1 MAFLENILPAN
12 FRDRAKGALAG
23 RQPLV
28 LTAVALALAVMV
40 LAMLWAGHASYGV
53 LFSGLSPQEGGRVID
68 ELQKS
73 NVPDRVEA
81 GGAEIL
87 VPEAIIGRTR
97 LMLAARGLPQQGN
110 DGWSLFDNEAL
121 GVSPFVEQ
129 AHYMRGLEAS
139 LEKTIEDV
147 NGVAQARVTLA
158 VPRRTA
164 FLENQPKP
172 SASVMVRLEP
182 GVSLSGTQIAG
193 IVHLVS
199 AAVPGLAAD
208 SVSVVDQEGRMLT
221 HAAGDTTGEVPE
233 QLAIVH
239 GIDQRYETL
248 IESLLTPLVGKGNA
262 RVTVDADVDFSHT
275 RRSSVIYGKSHPLS
289 EDETK
294 QQHIGA
300 GNEAQGVPG
309 ALSNQPPGTPQTP
322 LTITS
327 GSQTIT
333 LKPPGS
339 RSNKGANAPNGAN
352 AANGQTSPP
361 ESTPLVPGSTASHA
375 IVNYDIDKT
384 VEYAEAPP
392 WRIKSVAVSVLVNNP
407 TGHSIPAATINAIKS
422 LVTNAVGAGAERNV
436 AVVDLPFDSAMNP
449 AVVTPWWQQ
458 PWVQIALQNAIMALA
473 GLLALFGFG
482 LPMLRRLQQAPLA
495 FAYANVSAA
504 ASPARAAR
512 AAGSQAA
519 AGSFGPSIDVS
530 AVGQNVLDADI
541 DAVRKIVANDPGRTA
556 QVIKEWLSHG
566 GTSKRAD

>member
-1 MAFLENILPAN
+1 MAFIDNILPASL
-12 FRDRAKGALAG
+12 RDKAKGLVGGRQAFLLTAAALMLAG
-23 RQPLV
+23 L
-28 LTAVALALAVMV
+28 M
-40 LAMLWAGHASYGV
+40 LAMLWAGHASYTV
-53 LFSGLSPQEGGRVID
+53 LFSGLSAQEGGRVID

-73 NVPDRVEA
+73 NVPYRVEA

-87 VPEAIIGRTR
+87 VPEAMAGRTR
-97 LMLAARGLPQQGN
+97 LMLAARGLPEQN
-110 DGWSLFDNEAL
+110 SDAWSLFDHEAL

-147 NGVAQARVTLA
+147 NGVAAARVTLA

-182 GVSLSGTQIAG
+182 GVSLSGAQIAG

-199 AAVPGLAAD
+199 GAVPGLAPDAI
-208 SVSVVDQEGRMLT
+208 SVVDQDGRMLT
-221 HAAGDTTGEVPE
+221 HAPGDTTGEVPE
-233 QLAIVH
+233 QLAIVR

-275 RRSSVIYGKSHPLS
+275 RSSSIIYGKSHPLS

-294 QQHIGA
+294 QQHIGPSNA
-300 GNEAQGVPG
+300 AEGIPG

-339 RSNKGANAPNGAN
+339 QSTKGANPADS
-352 AANGQTSPP
+352 QTP
-361 ESTPLVPGSTASHA
+361 ETKPVVPGSTASHD
-375 IVNYDIDKT
+375 IVNYDIDRT

-392 WRIKSVAVSVLVNNP
+392 WRIKAVAVSVLVNNA
-407 TGHSIPAATINAIKS
+407 TGHPIPTATIEAIKS
-422 LVTNAVGAGAERNV
+422 LVSNAVGAGAQHSV
-436 AVVDLPFDSAMNP
+436 AVVDLPFDNASSSVA
-449 AVVTPWWQQ
+449 ATPWWRQ
-458 PWVQIALQNAIMALA
+458 PWVQVAMQNAILALA

-482 LPMLRRLQQAPLA
+482 LPMLRRLQQVPLA
-495 FAYANVSAA
+495 FAYAGAAAA
-504 ASPARAAR
+504 ASPIRAGGSPGTR
-512 AAGSQAA
+512 APGGATGS
-519 AGSFGPSIDVS
+519 SIDVS
-530 AVGQNVLDADI
+530 TVGQNMLEADI
-541 DAVRKIVANDPGRTA
+541 EAVRKIVANDPGRTA

>member
-1 MAFLENILPAN
+1 MAFLENILPAS

-28 LTAVALALAVMV
+28 LTAVALALAVVV

-73 NVPDRVEA
+73 NVPYRVEA

-97 LMLAARGLPQQGN
+97 LMLAARGLPQQSN

-182 GVSLSGTQIAG
+182 GVSLSGVQIAG
-193 IVHLVS
+193 IVQLVS

-208 SVSVVDQEGRMLT
+208 AVSVVDQEGRMLT

-248 IESLLTPLVGKGNA
+248 IQSLLTPLVGKGNA

-275 RRSSVIYGKSHPLS
+275 RSSSIIYGKSHPLS

-294 QQHIGA
+294 QQHVGP
-300 GNEAQGVPG
+300 GNEAGGIPG

-333 LKPPGS
+333 LKPPG
-339 RSNKGANAPNGAN
+339 KGASAANGPNT
-352 AANGQTSPP
+352 ANGQTPP
-361 ESTPLVPGSTASHA
+361 ESTPVVPGSTASHA

-458 PWVQIALQNAIMALA
+458 SWVQVALQNAIMALA

-495 FAYANVSAA
+495 FAYASVSAA
-504 ASPARAAR
+504 ATPGRAGRPAGPQ
-512 AAGSQAA
+512 AAGSL
-519 AGSFGPSIDVS
+519 GPSIDVS
-530 AVGQNVLDADI
+530 GVGQNVFDADI

-566 GTSKRAD
+566 GTSKRTN

>member
-1 MAFLENILPAN
+1 MAFLDNILPASL
-12 FRDRAKGALAG
+12 RDKAKSLVVG
-23 RQPLV
+23 RQPVILTAAALV
-28 LTAVALALAVMV
+28 LALIV
-40 LAMLWAGHASYGV
+40 LAMLRAGHSSYAV
-53 LFSGLSPQEGGRVID
+53 LFSGLSAEEGGRVID

-73 NVPDRVEA
+73 NIPYRVDD

-87 VPEAIIGRTR
+87 VSEAVVGRTR
-97 LMLAARGLPQQGN
+97 LMLAARGMPKQNN
-110 DGWSLFDNEAL
+110 DGWRLFDNEAL

-182 GVSLSGTQIAG
+182 GVSLSGVQIAG
-193 IVHLVS
+193 IVQLVS

-208 SVSVVDQEGRMLT
+208 AVSVVDQEGRMLT

-248 IESLLTPLVGKGNA
+248 IQSLLTPLVGKGNA

-275 RRSSVIYGKSHPLS
+275 RSSSIIYGKSHPLS

-294 QQHIGA
+294 QQHVGP
-300 GNEAQGVPG
+300 GNEAGGIPG

-333 LKPPGS
+333 LKPPG
-339 RSNKGANAPNGAN
+339 KGA
-352 AANGQTSPP
+352 S
-361 ESTPLVPGSTASHA
+361 
-375 IVNYDIDKT
+375 
-384 VEYAEAPP
+384 
-392 WRIKSVAVSVLVNNP
+392 
-407 TGHSIPAATINAIKS
+407 
-422 LVTNAVGAGAERNV
+422 
-436 AVVDLPFDSAMNP
+436 
-449 AVVTPWWQQ
+449 
-458 PWVQIALQNAIMALA
+458 
-473 GLLALFGFG
+473 
-482 LPMLRRLQQAPLA
+482 
-495 FAYANVSAA
+495 
-504 ASPARAAR
+504 
-512 AAGSQAA
+512 
-519 AGSFGPSIDVS
+519 
-530 AVGQNVLDADI
+530 
-541 DAVRKIVANDPGRTA
+541 
-556 QVIKEWLSHG
+556 
-566 GTSKRAD
+566 